1 MQAWAWGIWL
11 GLPTLRRKWLQE
23 TCPSFLNIVSVHF
36 NIASVQNTL
45 IFLPQTRIPF
55 IWSRASCAASGCSNS
70 TKAKPCRRKIS
81 FQANH
86 LFIRDEFQ
94 LSLDLSAGHWKLN
107 YRIMNLVFAS
117 HSVPTHCDRTNRSKR
132 QKRRLY
138 RVFLGVVVDAA
149 NIDPERDFA
158 LKIEFQRRIKFHLLM
173 IDTACCRCR
182 YFVCCCWWAIVCFI
196 KTSFID
202 TWEVKNL
209 LSKFVATRPLLVTPT
224 SIAYFLALWSRA
236 PCSTDNLGRP
246 IPKTPL
252 F

>member
-1 MQAWAWGIWL
+1 
-11 GLPTLRRKWLQE
+11 
-23 TCPSFLNIVSVHF
+23 
-36 NIASVQNTL
+36 
-45 IFLPQTRIPF
+45 
-55 IWSRASCAASGCSNS
+55 
-70 TKAKPCRRKIS
+70 
-81 FQANH
+81 
-86 LFIRDEFQ
+86 
-94 LSLDLSAGHWKLN
+94 
-107 YRIMNLVFAS
+107 MNLVFAS
-117 HSVPTHCDRTNRSKR
+117 HSVPTHCDRTNWSKR

-158 LKIEFQRRIKFHLLM
+158 FKMEFQRRIKFHLLM

-202 TWEVKNL
+202 TWEERNL
-209 LSKFVATRPLLVTPT
+209 FLRFVTIGQLLVAVATPT

-236 PCSTDNLGRP
+236 PCSTDSLGRP

-252 F
+252 FQRRRKSG

>member
-86 LFIRDEFQ
+86 LLFVTSFSC
-94 LSLDLSAGHWKLN
+94 LLTFPLDIKS
-107 YRIMNLVFAS
+107 RIMNLVFAS
-117 HSVPTHCDRTNRSKR
+117 HSVPTHCDRTNWSKR

-149 NIDPERDFA
+149 NIDPGWDFA
-158 LKIEFQRRIKFHLLM
+158 LEIEFQRRIKFHLLM

-202 TWEVKNL
+202 TWEVRNL
-209 LSKFVATRPLLVTPT
+209 FLRFVAIGQLLVAVCYTHLHG
-224 SIAYFLALWSRA
+224 ILF
-236 PCSTDNLGRP
+236 C
-246 IPKTPL
+246 PL
-252 F
+252 KQSSLLNW